1 MADDDE
7 VALEEQETS
16 GGKKKLIIIGAAAL
30 VLLLGVGGGVYW
42 FFFMNQEPE
51 MVAEDGTEIVEEG
64 EGEEGGFF
72 ASGPGKAHYHKLK
85 PKFTTT
91 FEANSRQRY
100 MQVEITLVTRD
111 EEVLPELINH
121 QPLIRNAL
129 VLLLANQDY
138 LALQTLEGKSDLR
151 LAANTAVQEILTR
164 EIGKPGIERVLFTDF
179 VMQ

>member
-7 VALEEQETS
+7 LALEEQETAGG
-16 GGKKKLIIIGAAAL
+16 GGKKKLIIIGVAALL
-30 VLLLGVGGGVYW
+30 VLLAVGGGAYW
-42 FFFMNQEPE
+42 YFFMNVEPE
-51 MVAEDGTEIVEEG
+51 VAEDGTEVVEE
-64 EGEEGGFF
+64 ESGGLF
-72 ASGPGKAHYHKLK
+72 ASGPGKALYHKLK

-100 MQVEITLVTRD
+100 MQVEITLLTRD
-111 EEVLPELINH
+111 EEVLPELVTH

-138 LALQTLEGKSDLR
+138 LALQTVEGKDDLR
-151 LAANTAVQEILTR
+151 LAATAAVQEILNR